1 MTMMI
6 MITISRKTTT
16 INTPPATVMMTDLK
30 KEKITAQTK
39 RTTAPIAMRQ
49 TENWTTMKTTQIQ

>member
-1 MTMMI
+1 

-16 INTPPATVMMTDLK
+16 INTLPATVMMTDLK